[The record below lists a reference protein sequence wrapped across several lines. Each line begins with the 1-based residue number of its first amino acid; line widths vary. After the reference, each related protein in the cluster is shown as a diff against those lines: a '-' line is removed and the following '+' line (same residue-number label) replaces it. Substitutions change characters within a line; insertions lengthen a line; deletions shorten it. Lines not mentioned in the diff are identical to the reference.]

1 MLVAKGSGGLSGFGI
16 SAILICVALQS
27 NTIMWWIDFCD
38 VLHTHMYT
46 DAFPVCEQ
54 FESFLLVSNWEDS
67 HACRC
72 FPGLLFPQLSTVRIA
87 TKIGR

>member
-27 NTIMWWIDFCD
+27 NNTIMWWIDFCD

-46 DAFPVCEQ
+46 FPVC
-54 FESFLLVSNWEDS
+54 V
-67 HACRC
+67 
-72 FPGLLFPQLSTVRIA
+72 TVNSLNPSCW
-87 TKIGR
+87 